1 MVIASQLL
9 LYNQLIA
16 LQLLITH
23 LTNDIPSTSANN
35 RKISLTSSSHHLE
48 LIASWNNLLNW
59 SENAAVARR
68 LQEEIIAQKHSL
80 ESIAIDGE
88 ECLDTEDAIREKIQ
102 ELIVSGFIVFLTA
115 LIWRGVE
122 ESYVT
127 KLKKV

>member
-9 LYNQLIA
+9 LYNWLIA

-23 LTNDIPSTSANN
+23 LTNDIPLTSANN
-35 RKISLTSSSHHLE
+35 RKICFLTSSPHHLE

-80 ESIAIDGE
+80 ESIAIDGG

-102 ELIVSGFIVFLTA
+102 ELIVSGFIVFLA
-115 LIWRGVE
+115 A
-122 ESYVT
+122 Y
-127 KLKKV
+127 